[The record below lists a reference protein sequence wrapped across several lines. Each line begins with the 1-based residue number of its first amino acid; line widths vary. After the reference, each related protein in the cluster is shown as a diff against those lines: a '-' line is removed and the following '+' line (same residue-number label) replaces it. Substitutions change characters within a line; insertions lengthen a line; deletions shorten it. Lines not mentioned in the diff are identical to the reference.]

1 MRARNMAKNAIFHGK
16 MLFNKSSEN
25 AHTGTSKYKVHSK
38 ECSQVLSCK
47 NQKNTIKTSLVA
59 SMACVGLA

>member
-25 AHTGTSKYKVHSK
+25 SHTGTSKYKSSFQR
-38 ECSQVLSCK
+38 EFTGTSSQS
-47 NQKNTIKTSLVA
+47 TIL
-59 SMACVGLA
+59 